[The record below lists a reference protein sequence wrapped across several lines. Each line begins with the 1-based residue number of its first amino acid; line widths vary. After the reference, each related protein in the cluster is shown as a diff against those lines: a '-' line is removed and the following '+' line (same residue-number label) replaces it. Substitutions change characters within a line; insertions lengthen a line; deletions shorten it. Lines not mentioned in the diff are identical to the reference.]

1 MRWSDFKE
9 SNTSSFSWSCRITFC
24 AKAAE
29 VEKMIAKTTRLAAIN
44 KDRRSFSDTT
54 IINLRQ
60 KIRIFSLTIA
70 KYLSIITPPCLSL
83 YYFYLKS
90 ATTSDHFGF
99 FCVYWIVSV
108 LF

>member
-44 KDRRSFSDTT
+44 KEYQKVD
-54 IINLRQ
+54 Q
-60 KIRIFSLTIA
+60 KIKETKAISIMFSQPDGTSFNNVMTILDDPEQ
-70 KYLSIITPPCLSL
+70 KPMLNRQF
-83 YYFYLKS
+83 YY
-90 ATTSDHFGF
+90 
-99 FCVYWIVSV
+99 I
-108 LF
+108 